1 MLAFNTARLIPILLF
16 LFLKPLFPAAAAQ
29 ESDAG
34 KTVSKAARL
43 VTAIPFEQL
52 TGGVVIIRAAL
63 DNYPDTLHFILDTG
77 SGGIS
82 LDSTTAAR
90 LQLKLT
96 PSDRT
101 IKGIA
106 GIKTV
111 DYARDHTLQLPGLSV
126 SQLDFHIND
135 YELLTGVYG
144 MKIDGIIGFSF
155 LRRYLVT
162 LDYEKKMMRV
172 YTPGD
177 MKYPR
182 GGHLLRPAIVGL
194 PMQYAVVADEHSIMG
209 RFFLDTGAG
218 LNLLLNNAFVN
229 DSALL
234 PRDKRRYPT
243 VAEGLGGK
251 KEMEMA
257 VLKRFKLG
265 PYKFRKVPVYLFDD
279 EFNVTSYPHLGG
291 LIGNDILRRFNVI
304 LNYPKSEIH
313 LLPNSHYR
321 DPFDYSYTGLGLYSA
336 NGVIVVTD
344 VLAGSPAEQAGIKVG
359 DIVFAVDNNLSGN
372 MQTYRNILMQSGR
385 KIKLVMRR
393 DQELV
398 QTTLV
403 IRTIK

>member
-96 PSDRT
+96 PSART

>member
-1 MLAFNTARLIPILLF
+1 
-16 LFLKPLFPAAAAQ
+16 
-29 ESDAG
+29 
-34 KTVSKAARL
+34 
-43 VTAIPFEQL
+43 
-52 TGGVVIIRAAL
+52 
-63 DNYPDTLHFILDTG
+63 
-77 SGGIS
+77 
-82 LDSTTAAR
+82 TAAR

>member
-1 MLAFNTARLIPILLF
+1 
-16 LFLKPLFPAAAAQ
+16 
-29 ESDAG
+29 
-34 KTVSKAARL
+34 
-43 VTAIPFEQL
+43 
-52 TGGVVIIRAAL
+52 
-63 DNYPDTLHFILDTG
+63 
-77 SGGIS
+77 
-82 LDSTTAAR
+82 
-90 LQLKLT
+90 
-96 PSDRT
+96 
-101 IKGIA
+101 
-106 GIKTV
+106 
-111 DYARDHTLQLPGLSV
+111 
-126 SQLDFHIND
+126 
-135 YELLTGVYG
+135 
-144 MKIDGIIGFSF
+144 

>member
-43 VTAIPFEQL
+43 ITAIPFEQL